1 MWPMAERL
9 ELAPDGSVGP
19 TGRSYWV
26 VEGRFAAGAY
36 PGKRGRRELDQIP
49 EVTVKVLEAGID
61 TFVNLTQDY
70 PGGTD
75 GHLDHY
81 DDDVIG
87 AAVVKRFAIRDVSI
101 PGVDL
106 MVEVLDFIDDCLEHG
121 RNPYVHCWGGTGRT
135 GTVVGCWLIR
145 HGYTDSDGVF
155 DELARIRIGDLEAGH
170 RGSPQVPEQWEFVR
184 SWREGQ

>member
-1 MWPMAERL
+1 M
-9 ELAPDGSVGP
+9 
-19 TGRSYWV
+19 
-26 VEGRFAAGAY
+26 
-36 PGKRGRRELDQIP
+36 
-49 EVTVKVLEAGID
+49 
-61 TFVNLTQDY
+61 
-70 PGGTD
+70 
-75 GHLDHY
+75 
-81 DDDVIG
+81 
-87 AAVVKRFAIRDVSI
+87 KRFAITDVSI
-101 PGVDL
+101 PSVEL

-170 RGSPQVPEQWEFVR
+170 RNSPQVPEQWEFVR

>member
-1 MWPMAERL
+1 MAERL

-19 TGRSYWV
+19 TGRSYWI

-36 PGKRGRRELDQIP
+36 PGKAGRRELERVP
-49 EVTVKVLEAGID
+49 EVIVAVLAAGID

-75 GHLDHY
+75 EHLNHY
-81 DDDVIG
+81 DDDIDG

-121 RNPYVHCWGGTGRT
+121 RNPYVHCWGGIGRT

-170 RGSPQVPEQWEFVR
+170 RDSPQVSEQWEFVR
-184 SWREGQ
+184 SWREDQ